1 MLFIG
6 SEVLVGSLVH
16 GFLVL
21 FVCLRFAL
29 WGPRGAVRPVRAFS
43 LVWCLLFYFV

>member
-1 MLFIG
+1 MLFTG

-21 FVCLRFAL
+21 FFFLRFAL
-29 WGPRGAVRPVRAFS
+29 WGPGGAVQPVRDLS